1 MHYRLMVNV
10 GMAPRLHVEIVV
22 VCCPSYRVSGLQLEV
37 KMKGCDKEDEYIYSK
52 WIQCNSGGMLPA
64 VGSDKATAA
73 EGGIAPDVMFICHT
87 AGGRG
92 I

>member
-1 MHYRLMVNV
+1 MHLRHL
-10 GMAPRLHVEIVV
+10 LKK
-22 VCCPSYRVSGLQLEV
+22 LEV
-37 KMKGCDKEDEYIYSK
+37 KMKGCDKEDEDIYSK

-87 AGGRG
+87 AGGEGGAYEAAATPISCQRRLFD
-92 I
+92 

>member
-1 MHYRLMVNV
+1 
-10 GMAPRLHVEIVV
+10 
-22 VCCPSYRVSGLQLEV
+22 
-37 KMKGCDKEDEYIYSK
+37 MKGCDKEDEDIYSK

>member
-1 MHYRLMVNV
+1 
-10 GMAPRLHVEIVV
+10 
-22 VCCPSYRVSGLQLEV
+22 
-37 KMKGCDKEDEYIYSK
+37 MKIFLPNGF
-52 WIQCNSGGMLPA
+52 NATVGGMLPA

-87 AGGRG
+87 AGGEG

>member
-1 MHYRLMVNV
+1 MHLRHL
-10 GMAPRLHVEIVV
+10 LKK
-22 VCCPSYRVSGLQLEV
+22 LEV
-37 KMKGCDKEDEYIYSK
+37 KMKGCDKEDEDINSK

-87 AGGRG
+87 AATSTMYFVLA
-92 I
+92 

>member
-1 MHYRLMVNV
+1 MHLRHL
-10 GMAPRLHVEIVV
+10 LKK
-22 VCCPSYRVSGLQLEV
+22 LEV
-37 KMKGCDKEDEYIYSK
+37 KMKGCEKEDEDFYFK

-87 AGGRG
+87 AATSTMYFVLA
-92 I
+92 